1 MSTRRRGL
9 AVVPIVIALA
19 GCTAVGPD
27 YVAPT
32 AASIDASAT
41 TFRNAPAFAAYASV
55 DLATWWTGFD
65 DPILNRIVDRALAQ
79 NLDLAQ
85 AAARV
90 AQARAATELARAA
103 LLPSGEL
110 SASAGGG
117 LLSERTPLGRVNQ
130 GFGGDRLGTQFDAG
144 LGVGWD
150 ADLFGGLRRDRE
162 AAAADYQATGADAV
176 AARIGVVAEAAD
188 TYLLVRT
195 FQARIGVLNEQIA
208 MQRRLVDIIRLQV
221 SRGITARLRLSQ
233 TEGALA
239 SVEAAIPLL
248 ENGLE
253 VSMNALDV
261 LTGVGP
267 GREHA
272 ELVAPAP
279 IPQAPAI
286 GTAGGPADL
295 LRRRPDIIAAER
307 RLAAS
312 NARIGS
318 AIAGYYPRVS
328 LSGLLGFAGTGATS
342 LLSAGAGQA
351 QGLAGLRWRL
361 FDFGRVDAE
370 VARARGRNA
379 EALAA
384 FRLSVLR
391 ATEDVENAFNAL
403 AKRDTQAR
411 LLARSEAALGQARA
425 SAFAAYG
432 GGVVSLIEVLDADD
446 RLLRTREA
454 RVVAQSEAARAA
466 VASFR
471 ALGGGW
477 QG

>member
-1 MSTRRRGL
+1 MWVSGQKL
-9 AVVPIVIALA
+9 AAVTVAAALT
-19 GCTAVGPD
+19 GCAAVGPD

-32 AASIDASAT
+32 AASTGASVAS
-41 TFRNAPAFAAYASV
+41 FRNAPAPAASAV

-65 DPILNRIVDRALAQ
+65 DPILTRIVGRALAQ

-90 AQARAATELARAA
+90 EQARAATDIARAA

-110 SASAGGG
+110 SASVGGG
-117 LLSERTPLGRVNQ
+117 LLSERTPLGRIND
-130 GFGGDRLGTQFDAG
+130 GFGRSRFGTQSDAG

-150 ADLFGGLRRDRE
+150 VDLFGGLRRGRE
-162 AAAADYQATGADAV
+162 AAAADYQAAGADAA
-176 AARIGVVAEAAD
+176 AARIGVVAEAVD
-188 TYLLVRT
+188 TYVLVRT
-195 FQARIGVLNEQIA
+195 FQARIGVVNEQIA
-208 MQRRLVDIIRLQV
+208 MQRRLTEIIRLQV

-239 SVEAAIPLL
+239 GAQAAVPLL

-261 LTGVGP
+261 LTGEEP
-267 GREHA
+267 GRGHSD
-272 ELVAPAP
+272 LLAPAP
-279 IPQAPAI
+279 IPRAPAI

-307 RLAAS
+307 RLAAA

-318 AIAGYYPRVS
+318 AIAEYYPRVS
-328 LSGLLGFAGTGATS
+328 LSGLLGFAGTGATG
-342 LLSAGAGQA
+342 LLSAGAAQA

-370 VARARGRNA
+370 VSRARGVNA

-403 AKRDTQAR
+403 SKRDAQAR
-411 LLARSEAALGQARA
+411 LLATSETALGAARA